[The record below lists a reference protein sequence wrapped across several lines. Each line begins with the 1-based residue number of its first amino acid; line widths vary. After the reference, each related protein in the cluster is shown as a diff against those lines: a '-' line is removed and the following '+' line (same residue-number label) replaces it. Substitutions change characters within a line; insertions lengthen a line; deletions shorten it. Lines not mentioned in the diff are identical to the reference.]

1 MIAELKATSPASLR
15 AVFCLGQRRQIRIEL
30 DIDLIGG
37 NDRSENR
44 WAEIAMIMD
53 GIIDSDRYYQRLDP
67 ACKEGDW
74 HQLRDLIRRCH
85 ERVRLAPGQL
95 STSISIADGRD
106 AIRKLQTGGKLSGPA
121 AAVAIAM
128 LDRQWLSINENTQN
142 DGAIQDDPAYAG

>member
-15 AVFCLGQRRQIRIEL
+15 AVFCFGERRQIRIEL

-44 WAEIAMIMD
+44 WAEIARIID
-53 GIIDSDRYYQRLDP
+53 GIIDVDRYYQRLDP

-95 STSISIADGRD
+95 RTSISIEDRED
-106 AIRKLQTGGKLSGPA
+106 AIAKLQSGGKFSETA
-121 AAVAIAM
+121 AAVAMAM
-128 LDRQWLSINENTQN
+128 
-142 DGAIQDDPAYAG
+142 